1 LLLVLLADPLVAEA
15 VGAIDLLMALL
26 VAVAEAAGAEIY
38 SETFLNL
45 LVTIKLALHY
55 MAWEP
60 H

>member
-38 SETFLNL
+38 SETSLSL
-45 LVTIKLALHY
+45 LVIIKLAPHY